1 MFKEE
6 DSSQPLW
13 LLLLPAPPQRHFFST
28 LRAAYGPCLTEVLLS
43 ASSASSSSSA
53 ITLLDIAISSPQ
65 LGLSENVG
73 NESFQR
79 AQNLIGQIYR
89 LVCVI
94 CAEQK
99 IDIQHGNDVDA
110 RIFLFYNIDDLL
122 NEVSSNSADRTLSNG
137 PITSLQAL
145 ASCDRAWQRLCS
157 IDSGTGEVLL
167 KSFLR
172 YRSTRTGEGASKG
185 LIVERYPDGQVSDS
199 PDSNLFKNDVP
210 NRAPLRYH
218 DSVALGGTFDHLHA
232 GHKLLLTMAA
242 FVLNPDDS
250 LEKVRTLAIGITGD
264 ELLKKKQFREYLE
277 DWHQRQAAVEKFIL
291 SLLVLRS
298 PSEIS
303 TTSEDSHG
311 KMIYNK
317 LPSGLVIKYVELFD
331 AFGPT
336 LTEESISALI
346 VSGETRGG
354 GEAVNEKRTEK
365 GWPSLEVFEVDIL
378 DVGEDDGRRTSQ
390 GDQGFEEKISSTE
403 IRKRLY
409 EKFSGADG

>member
-1 MFKEE
+1 
-6 DSSQPLW
+6 
-13 LLLLPAPPQRHFFST
+13 
-28 LRAAYGPCLTEVLLS
+28 
-43 ASSASSSSSA
+43 
-53 ITLLDIAISSPQ
+53 
-65 LGLSENVG
+65 
-73 NESFQR
+73 
-79 AQNLIGQIYR
+79 
-89 LVCVI
+89 
-94 CAEQK
+94 
-99 IDIQHGNDVDA
+99 
-110 RIFLFYNIDDLL
+110 
-122 NEVSSNSADRTLSNG
+122 
-137 PITSLQAL
+137 
-145 ASCDRAWQRLCS
+145 
-157 IDSGTGEVLL
+157 
-167 KSFLR
+167 
-172 YRSTRTGEGASKG
+172 
-185 LIVERYPDGQVSDS
+185 
-199 PDSNLFKNDVP
+199 
-210 NRAPLRYH
+210 
-218 DSVALGGTFDHLHA
+218 
-232 GHKLLLTMAA
+232 MAA